1 MINKVK
7 RNETPSKVISV
18 ENMNKNPKSFSGTSP
33 VQKEGSPLINYKT
46 IYLSDRILLTEKKEP
61 LTEKLLESIESSKF
75 ILHQARI
82 SHELD

>member
-1 MINKVK
+1 MRHQV
-7 RNETPSKVISV
+7 KVISV
-18 ENMNKNPKSFSGTSP
+18 ENMNKNPKSFSGISP
-33 VQKEGSPLINYKT
+33 VQKEDSPLINYKN

-61 LTEKLLESIESSKF
+61 LTEKLLESIESFKF